1 MRRIAPF
8 CLLVMLATI
17 AMAAPAGA
25 TTDAFAV
32 HYEGSYTW
40 HQDWEGGGRS
50 AGSYLRTNQTLSW
63 VLDASGS
70 KSGPGEATDV
80 HVKLAAQGTL
90 EQQGSDPNANE
101 RCTMTQAEGA
111 GAGDVTVIR
120 NSDGRL
126 NVGLGLPDSV
136 GGDLTVTGN
145 HQNCDEFAGTALLCT
160 PSSCAG
166 ATVCGAVPPVFHDT
180 SFGDAFTPTLDGALD
195 TSKPFDVGGPRASET
210 VACNTG
216 GTESTQIAITS
227 SVRVNGGG
235 LATHHPP
242 GGKHIPEIERQK
254 AFAKSD
260 LLSTLF
266 RAEAACGVVVLG
278 TTAAVWGVAVPVV
291 TAATAAI
298 AGDIILLGSGPL
310 CATLLDRLTD
320 DARIIND
327 PPLGDFGKVARPRPL
342 RTGVALPACSKE
354 PPGPA
359 GFCDALRKRELAYVA
374 AARAAT
380 AEDDALRITVFRES
394 GAAKAGRAAALRK
407 QERVATGL
415 VAGLRNASRAERA
428 AGAKVAALLR
438 AQHVTGALTAEQ
450 AQGGVGRILT
460 TLKTRHVDISKFPA
474 GSLTAKPI
482 DLVAAFTH

>member
-1 MRRIAPF
+1 MT
-8 CLLVMLATI
+8 LATI
-17 AMAAPAGA
+17 ATAAPAAA

-32 HYEGSYTW
+32 HYEGSYAW

-50 AGSYLRTNQTLSW
+50 AGSFLRTNETLSW

-70 KSGPGEATDV
+70 KSGPGEASDV

-101 RCTMTQAEGA
+101 RCTMTQAQGA
-111 GAGDVTVIR
+111 GAHDVTVIR
-120 NSDGRL
+120 NSDGTL
-126 NVGLGLPDSV
+126 NVGLAVPASV

-145 HQNCDEFAGTALLCT
+145 HQNCDAFGGTALLCT
-160 PSSCAG
+160 PSSCGG
-166 ATVCGAVPPVFHDT
+166 ATVCGAVPPVFHDA
-180 SFGDAFTPTLDGALD
+180 SFGEAFSPALEGTLDA
-195 TSKPFDVGGPRASET
+195 SKPFDVGGPRASET
-210 VACNTG
+210 VACSTG

-227 SVRVNGGG
+227 SARLNGGG
-235 LATHHPP
+235 AATHHTP
-242 GGKHIPEIERQK
+242 GRKHIPEIERQK
-254 AFAKSD
+254 VFAKSD

-327 PPLGDFGKVARPRPL
+327 PPLGDFGTVARPRPL

-354 PPGPA
+354 PAAPP

-380 AEDDALRITVFRES
+380 GEDDALRVTVFRES
-394 GAAKAGRAAALRK
+394 GAAKAGRAAALRT
-407 QERVATGL
+407 QERAAAKL
-415 VAGLRNASRAERA
+415 VVGLRNASRTERA

-438 AQHVTGALTAEQ
+438 AQHLTGTLTAEQ
-450 AQGGVGRILT
+450 AQGGIGRIVT
-460 TLKTRHVDISKFPA
+460 TLKKRHVDVSKFPA
-474 GSLTAKPI
+474 GSLAAKPI
-482 DLVAAFTH
+482 DLVAALTH